1 MTNIQK
7 TRKINEYIVYEK
19 LYIKNV
25 QKKRNVSYHIN
36 LKSFI
41 KITCQWVRKRL
52 CKQLE
57 LFWMRIKAIWDVR
70 VLDWLLSGLIDWS
83 LCYPLI
89 C

>member
-41 KITCQWVRKRL
+41 KITCQ
-52 CKQLE
+52 
-57 LFWMRIKAIWDVR
+57 
-70 VLDWLLSGLIDWS
+70 
-83 LCYPLI
+83 
-89 C
+89 